1 MVGDLERRVN
11 EIRYLDGVEKVEHV
25 PYRTGDEF
33 WVRFNRPL
41 DLNKVNEAAKKYS
54 YQMVRFAS
62 LPSKLPRG
70 LAEILW
76 DGVAYV
82 IVRKITALAKLQC
95 SLGFEPQ
102 GIAKIAYDLHGPYQI
117 FMANDE
123 DGMKV
128 LYEYLGLRYVPPTP
142 PPKIAAPAKPSTPA
156 ATRPTSP
163 APRPPTPT
171 GPGSAEPPTAAKP
184 STGQPTTPSAPKP
197 PEAPASNRSPV
208 VLQASQNVSS
218 QLQPSPSASQ
228 AKPAESAQQQSSQ
241 SKVPTKPSEPG
252 QKKET
257 KDEAAQSTS

>member
-11 EIRYLDGVEKVEHV
+11 ELRYLDGVEKVEHV

-54 YQMVRFAS
+54 YQMIRFAS

-95 SLGFEPQ
+95 SLGFEPE

-117 FMANDE
+117 FMASDE

-128 LYEYLGLRYVPPTP
+128 LYEYLGQRYVPPTP
-142 PPKIAAPAKPSTPA
+142 PPRTAAPAKPSTLGITRPTPP
-156 ATRPTSP
+156 ATRP
-163 APRPPTPT
+163 ATPT
-171 GPGSAEPPTAAKP
+171 VPGSAEPQP
-184 STGQPTTPSAPKP
+184 SARPSAGQPTSPAAPKP
-197 PEAPASNRSPV
+197 PGASVAAPNSPPE
-208 VLQASQNVSS
+208 VLQTPQNATS
-218 QLQPSPSASQ
+218 QLQPPSQ
-228 AKPAESAQQQSSQ
+228 VKPAESGQQQNSQ
-241 SKVPTKPSEPG
+241 VKIPAKPSEPG
-252 QKKET
+252 QKKDT
-257 KDEAAQSTS
+257 KDEAA